1 VHRGFLS
8 AYDSVRTRIISLI
21 RLAIGYVDDH
31 SEFTHKWHIYMTGH
45 SLGGALAI
53 LLALELSSNQ
63 LAKRGVISITMYN
76 FGSPRVGNKRFVK
89 VYNEK
94 VKDSWR
100 IVNHKD
106 IIPTMGRFMSY
117 CHINQPLFL
126 AAGVSTNSLVSF
138 NPML

>member
-1 VHRGFLS
+1 FC
-8 AYDSVRTRIISLI
+8 TR
-21 RLAIGYVDDH
+21 DDH